1 MCNVVQPIP
10 NEFLEAHKDDCQDAA
25 DLEDPSGNLWLVDIK
40 SGMGGVAFRE
50 GWKPFVFSLNLKRG
64 DQLLFSLIA
73 KNRFYVYV
81 LNRNGA
87 EVPPASSKAH
97 FKSSLPLNKRKR
109 EPEEQKG
116 SDDSDT
122 DSGAG
127 SDSDD
132 DEGSISGESES
143 SEYDAS
149 KSEDEASDH
158 EEDSKGNSKVKK
170 EKLDYG
176 PKTPIGRGKVSSKV
190 KLTTGNKKAGDMAQ
204 KEKEGLLEP
213 GWNSTTYESRRRPV
227 TDAERQRAMKA
238 AQNFKTTR
246 PSQLVL
252 MKPSHVYRGFWLVSY
267 SHFDLMTIQY
277 LSIIIDSDAARQA
290 ARRYDRSM
298 SMDYINI
305 LYYGHQSACMRD
317 YIAFLKD
324 VLFSILVSRII
335 IQESRS

>member
-1 MCNVVQPIP
+1 MSNVVQPIP
-10 NEFLEAHKDDCQDAA
+10 TEFLEAHKDVCHDAA

-87 EVPPASSKAH
+87 EVIPASSKLH
-97 FKSSLPLNKRKR
+97 FKSPLPLNIKRKR
-109 EPEEQKG
+109 EPGEEKG
-116 SDDSDT
+116 SDDSDAES
-122 DSGAG
+122 DSG

-149 KSEDEASDH
+149 KSDDEASDH
-158 EEDSKGNSKVKK
+158 EDDAKASSKVKK

-176 PKTPIGRGKVSSKV
+176 QKTPTGGGKVSSKV
-190 KLTTGNKKAGDMAQ
+190 KLTTSKKKAGGLAQ
-204 KEKEGLLEP
+204 KAKEGLLEP

-227 TDAERQRAMKA
+227 TDKERERAMKA
-238 AQNFKTTR
+238 AQAFKTKK

-252 MKPSHVYRGFWLVSY
+252 MKPSHVYRGFWLVCSF
-267 SHFDLMTIQY
+267 SLQSPSFT
-277 LSIIIDSDAARQA
+277 IDSGSGRQ
-290 ARRYDRSM
+290 
-298 SMDYINI
+298 
-305 LYYGHQSACMRD
+305 G
-317 YIAFLKD
+317 
-324 VLFSILVSRII
+324 SRK
-335 IQESRS
+335 E

>member
-10 NEFLEAHKDDCQDAA
+10 NEFLEAHKDDCHDAA

-87 EVPPASSKAH
+87 EVTPASSKAH
-97 FKSSLPLNKRKR
+97 FKSSLPLMKRKR
-109 EPEEQKG
+109 EPDEEKG
-116 SDDSDT
+116 SDNSDA
-122 DSGAG
+122 DSGSG

-149 KSEDEASDH
+149 KSEDEASDR
-158 EEDSKGNSKVKK
+158 EEGSKANSKVKK

-176 PKTPIGRGKVSSKV
+176 LKTPTGRGKVSSKV
-190 KLTTGNKKAGDMAQ
+190 KLTTSHKKKSGDMAQ

-238 AQNFKTTR
+238 AQDFKTTR

-252 MKPSHVYRGFWLVSY
+252 MKPSHVYRGFWLVSFFSLRSNDY
-267 SHFDLMTIQY
+267 SI
-277 LSIIIDSDAARQA
+277 S
-290 ARRYDRSM
+290 
-298 SMDYINI
+298 
-305 LYYGHQSACMRD
+305 
-317 YIAFLKD
+317 
-324 VLFSILVSRII
+324 
-335 IQESRS
+335 